1 MKFAVAALAV
11 LSGVASASAA
21 DLAPHS
27 YTKVPIA
34 APNTDWSGFYVGVTA
49 GYGWGNASAAE
60 APANSLLGALL
71 MAEPG
76 VLPSSLSPKMS
87 NGIGGGEIGYS
98 WQFGRV
104 VAGFEADI
112 SYLGMNGQDSF
123 FSPPAPAIDGI
134 TTTQS
139 NKLDWLGTVRGRL
152 GWLATSETL
161 LFGTGGL
168 AYGGAHASTTVF
180 DIAPGMCPAL
190 NAFCSTG
197 SSSRT
202 LVGWTLGAGV
212 ESKLTANWS
221 VKAEYLYFDLGHLAD
236 TASTTISIP
245 AVNGMGLV
253 TATSSFRGSIVRAG
267 VNYSFNNP
275 VVAKY

>member
-104 VAGFEADI
+104 VAASRRIFPI
-112 SYLGMNGQDSF
+112 S
-123 FSPPAPAIDGI
+123 A
-134 TTTQS
+134 
-139 NKLDWLGTVRGRL
+139 
-152 GWLATSETL
+152 
-161 LFGTGGL
+161 
-168 AYGGAHASTTVF
+168 
-180 DIAPGMCPAL
+180 
-190 NAFCSTG
+190 
-197 SSSRT
+197 
-202 LVGWTLGAGV
+202 
-212 ESKLTANWS
+212 
-221 VKAEYLYFDLGHLAD
+221 
-236 TASTTISIP
+236 
-245 AVNGMGLV
+245 
-253 TATSSFRGSIVRAG
+253 
-267 VNYSFNNP
+267 
-275 VVAKY
+275 